1 MKETF
6 DGIFETLNWMK
17 RYAIHNN
24 PAALYS
30 YSLIE
35 KKVKKLQDKYN
46 ESLQKEPMAAKNT
59 EMTALEIPFE
69 GGMKMDAV
77 KFLKEKKR
85 MCNSYWNF
93 CTKCEIH
100 NQGNELECEKFMKMF
115 PEQTVDIV
123 EKWSKE
129 HPQETRLTQFL
140 KHYPNAQMSCRGIPQ
155 ACVRTFGFNVDGG
168 CISTNCIKCWN
179 TPLDEVN

>member
-46 ESLQKEPMAAKNT
+46 ESVKKESVAAKNT
-59 EMTALEIPFE
+59 EMTALEY
-69 GGMKMDAV
+69 
-77 KFLKEKKR
+77 LKEKAR
-85 MCNSYWNF
+85 MCDSAGDCS
-93 CTKCEIH
+93 CTGCLIH
-100 NQGNELECEKFMKMF
+100 IRKGEMSCFDFQGKF
-115 PEQTVDIV
+115 PEQTVEIV
-123 EKWSKE
+123 EEWAKK
-129 HPQETRLTQFL
+129 HPRETRLTQFL
-140 KHYPNAQMSCRGIPQ
+140 KHYPNAQTSCRGIPQ
-155 ACVRTFGFNVDGG
+155 ACVKTFGFNVDGG

-179 TPLDEVN
+179 TPLDEVK